1 MKLSAAIVA
10 LSAAKAAAFVVNPAV
25 SRNRSPSSLYAE
37 GDDFAPLIAE
47 IRGPTEKNE
56 VLEFGWD
63 GAFAC
68 AAPCFMLYNMK
79 SFGCVVHSF

>member
-25 SRNRSPSSLYAE
+25 SRSRSPTSLYAE
-37 GDDFAPLIAE
+37 DKDDFAPLIAE
-47 IRGPTEKNE
+47 IRGPTDKNE

-63 GAFAC
+63 GASRLRC
-68 AAPCFMLYNMK
+68 SLLLL
-79 SFGCVVHSF
+79 SI